1 MPPKRSRKRSHGGGP
16 PSSTERET
24 AASPMPVV
32 PDPAFD
38 FLTKIPSPVVFPP
51 SQSGHTSTS
60 GVATS
65 SAQAVTAAALPSD
78 QSAALLTPTAAG
90 ESPFDFLHKV
100 PSPVN
105 FASSRADRAS
115 VTVRISPVR
124 YAMTLTFSILI
135 HRHFPLTYHCSKMT
149 MMWNVFQYLIHHP
162 M

>member
-1 MPPKRSRKRSHGGGP
+1 
-16 PSSTERET
+16 
-24 AASPMPVV
+24 MPVD

-38 FLTKIPSPVVFPP
+38 FLMKIPSPVVFPP

-65 SAQAVTAAALPSD
+65 SAQAVTAAAFPSD

-90 ESPFDFLHKV
+90 ESPFAFLDKV

-105 FASSRADRAS
+105 FASSQVDRTS

-124 YAMTLTFSILI
+124 YTMTLTFSILI

-149 MMWNVFQYLIHHP
+149 MTWNIFQYLTHHP